1 MSAPVATDGRNARR
15 SRNRDIVLDAVLE
28 LFARGNFQPS
38 PEDVA
43 NETGLSLRS
52 VYRYVESRD
61 NLLQAAMERQLEKT
75 AHMWTMEID
84 PSGPLADRLGRFV
97 EHRLRLHEAVGASNR
112 ASRAF
117 AVRNATVAERVA
129 QGRRLLRHQS
139 ERQFA
144 TELGGLTPER
154 RRAVLSTID
163 ALTQFEGLDSL
174 LVQQSLSMRE
184 ARETLMCVITVLLE
198 TKE

>member
-1 MSAPVATDGRNARR
+1 MNTPVTTDGRSARR
-15 SRNRDIVLDAVLE
+15 SRNRDIVLDAVLD
-28 LFARGNFQPS
+28 LFTRGNFQPS
-38 PEDVA
+38 PDDVA
-43 NETGLSLRS
+43 IETGLSLRS

-75 AHMWTMEID
+75 AHMWAMEID
-84 PSGPLADRLGRFV
+84 PSGPLSDRLERFV

-117 AVRNATVAERVA
+117 AARSSVVAERVA
-129 QGRRLLRHQS
+129 KGRRLLRRQS

-144 TELGGLTPER
+144 DELSQLAPER

-163 ALTQFEGLDSL
+163 TLTQFEGLDSL

-184 ARETLMCVITVLLE
+184 ARETLMYVMTVLLE